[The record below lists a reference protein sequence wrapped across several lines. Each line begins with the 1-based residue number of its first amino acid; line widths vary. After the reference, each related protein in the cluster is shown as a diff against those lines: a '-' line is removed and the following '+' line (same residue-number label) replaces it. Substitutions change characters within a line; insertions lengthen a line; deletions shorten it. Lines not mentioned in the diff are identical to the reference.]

1 MINEF
6 YNNIKF
12 FIQRVFY
19 NKIKIQKKN
28 KLVVSECLM
37 KKNNIQI
44 FGSNNDL
51 KINAGSRIENL
62 YIKIKGNN
70 NSLVIE
76 EKCQILSGKINI
88 IGDGLV
94 FLIGNNTTIREFD
107 SVLVGDNK
115 SISIGSDCMLGSNIK
130 IWNGELH
137 PIYSVSNKKRLNNA
151 ESIDIGD
158 HVWIGSDVIVLKGSK
173 ISGGSVVGLRS
184 LVKGKVEKNTLVVGS
199 PARQIRKNI
208 EWKRS

>member
-44 FGSNNDL
+44 FGSNNNL

-62 YIKIKGNN
+62 YIKIKGKN

-88 IGDGLV
+88 IGDGLI

-208 EWKRS
+208 EWERS